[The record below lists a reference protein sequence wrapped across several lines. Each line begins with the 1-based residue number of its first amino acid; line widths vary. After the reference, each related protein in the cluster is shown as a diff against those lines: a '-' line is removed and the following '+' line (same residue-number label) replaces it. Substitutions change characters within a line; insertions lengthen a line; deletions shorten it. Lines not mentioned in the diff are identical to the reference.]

1 MSDAWKTWAASSEPY
16 GSGRKAGVGALL
28 DQDLL
33 ARLKRYK
40 RQVAKRYR
48 VVEPDI
54 VERALPQES
63 LFVSPKLDGE
73 LWFLV
78 KKGGDVAL
86 VAYNG
91 RVLHG
96 VSPLAGVAEKLAGVS
111 QIVIAGELVAAS
123 GSERPRSHHVNTAL
137 SDPKLEGA
145 LSFHAFDLVE
155 DEGADALSRSYE
167 QRHARLVSLLGEEA
181 GARCTV
187 VHTQRGEPAM
197 VLQRYRE
204 WVLADRFEGV
214 VARSDRGLTYK
225 IKPTSTVDLVVL
237 AFGERITADVK
248 QVRELQV
255 GLLRE
260 DGSFQ
265 LVGSVGTGLSE
276 DDRVR
281 WHARLS
287 AIEAK
292 SSFRLANREGT
303 LCRFVRPEI
312 VVEVRVSDFLATDG
326 WDAPIRRMSLG
337 WDAEGGWRAIG
348 ETRTAVPLH
357 PVLMRERT
365 DKTVDVGSVGM
376 TQITAYLDEVS
387 EEAVTATRRASAEIV
402 RRMVFTKETKGQ
414 LAVRKLVVIRTHKE
428 HEGTH
433 PPFVVFST
441 DYSPGR
447 KEPLQTALRT
457 AATSDAADAQVAL
470 WLAENVKRGW
480 AEVAA
485 QRKGPAP
492 VLEGEGAPAAASDS
506 ASAPAEASPAPK
518 KKRASKSAAASDA
531 VASEVAA
538 DDAKPKRARSK
549 KKSDTAATPE
559 AVPEDDAT

>member
-1 MSDAWKTWAASSEPY
+1 MTSEGWRSWAAASEPY
-16 GSGRKAGVGALL
+16 GTGRKAGVGALL

-48 VVEPDI
+48 VIEPQI
-54 VERALPQES
+54 VSRALPQEP

-78 KKGGDVAL
+78 KKDGDVAL

-96 VSPLAGVAEKLAGVS
+96 VALLAGVQERLAGAS

-167 QRHARLVSLLGEEA
+167 LRHGRLLDLLGEDA

-187 VHTQRGEPAM
+187 VHTQRGDPSVVA
-197 VLQRYRE
+197 QRYRD

-237 AFGERITADVK
+237 AFGERITGTATGGAQVK
-248 QVRELQV
+248 QLRELQV
-255 GLLRE
+255 GLVRE

-276 DDRVR
+276 EDRVR

-287 AIEAK
+287 AIEA
-292 SSFRLANREGT
+292 
-303 LCRFVRPEI
+303 
-312 VVEVRVSDFLATDG
+312 
-326 WDAPIRRMSLG
+326 
-337 WDAEGGWRAIG
+337 
-348 ETRTAVPLH
+348 
-357 PVLMRERT
+357 
-365 DKTVDVGSVGM
+365 
-376 TQITAYLDEVS
+376 
-387 EEAVTATRRASAEIV
+387 
-402 RRMVFTKETKGQ
+402 
-414 LAVRKLVVIRTHKE
+414 
-428 HEGTH
+428 
-433 PPFVVFST
+433 
-441 DYSPGR
+441 
-447 KEPLQTALRT
+447 
-457 AATSDAADAQVAL
+457 
-470 WLAENVKRGW
+470 
-480 AEVAA
+480 
-485 QRKGPAP
+485 
-492 VLEGEGAPAAASDS
+492 
-506 ASAPAEASPAPK
+506 
-518 KKRASKSAAASDA
+518 
-531 VASEVAA
+531 
-538 DDAKPKRARSK
+538 
-549 KKSDTAATPE
+549 
-559 AVPEDDAT
+559 

>member
-1 MSDAWKTWAASSEPY
+1 MSEPVSTWVAASEPY
-16 GSGRKAGVGALL
+16 GSGRRAGVGALL

-48 VVEPDI
+48 VLEPEI
-54 VERALPQES
+54 VDRALPQEE

-78 KKGGDVAL
+78 KKEGDVAL

-96 VSPLAGVAEKLAGVS
+96 IALLAGIGEKLAGVS

-137 SDPKLEGA
+137 SDPKLERA

-155 DEGADALSRSYE
+155 DEGADALSRDYQS
-167 QRHARLVSLLGEEA
+167 RHARMLALLGEDA

-187 VHTQRGEPAM
+187 VHTQRGEPSL
-197 VLQRYRE
+197 VSQRYRE

-237 AFGERITADVK
+237 AFGERIAGNVK

-255 GLLRE
+255 GLVRE

-276 DDRVR
+276 DDRAR

-326 WDAPIRRMSLG
+326 WDAPIRRMSLA
-337 WDAEGGWRAIG
+337 WDADGGWRAIG

-357 PVLMRERT
+357 PVLVRERT
-365 DKTVDVGSVGM
+365 DKSVDVGSVGM
-376 TQITAYLDEVS
+376 TQITAFLDDAS
-387 EEAVTATRRASAEIV
+387 EEAVKATRRASAEIV
-402 RRMVFTKETKGQ
+402 RRAVFTKEAKGQ
-414 LAVRKLVVIRTHKE
+414 LSVRKVVVIRTHKE

-433 PPFVVFST
+433 PPFVVFAT

-447 KEPLQTALRT
+447 REPLQTALRT
-457 AATSDAADAQVAL
+457 APTMEAADAQVAL

-480 AEVAA
+480 VEVAA
-485 QRKGPAP
+485 QRTGAAP
-492 VLEGEGAPAAASDS
+492 VLEAEAASAEPKRKRGSKAAASKGS
-506 ASAPAEASPAPK
+506 A
-518 KKRASKSAAASDA
+518 
-531 VASEVAA
+531 
-538 DDAKPKRARSK
+538 
-549 KKSDTAATPE
+549 T
-559 AVPEDDAT
+559 

>member
-1 MSDAWKTWAASSEPY
+1 MSAEAWKAWAAVTEPY
-16 GSGRKAGVGALL
+16 GTGRKAGVGALL

-33 ARLKRYK
+33 SRLKRYK

-54 VERALPQES
+54 VERALPSGEQ
-63 LFVSPKLDGE
+63 LFISPKLDGE

-78 KKGGDVAL
+78 KREGDVAL

-96 VSPLAGVAEKLAGVS
+96 ISVLSGIAKKLEGVS
-111 QIVIAGELVAAS
+111 QIVIAGELVGAS

-137 SDPKLEGA
+137 SDTKLEGA

-155 DEGADALSRSYE
+155 EDGADALSRNYE
-167 QRHARLVSLLGEEA
+167 ARHTRLLSLLGEDA

-187 VHTQRGEPAM
+187 VHTQRGEPSVVA
-197 VLQRYRE
+197 QRYRD

-237 AFGERITADVK
+237 AFGERITGNVK

-255 GLLRE
+255 GLVRE

-276 DDRVR
+276 DDRVK
-281 WHARLS
+281 WHAKLS

-312 VVEVRVSDFLATDG
+312 VVEVRVSDFLSSDG
-326 WDAPIRRMSLG
+326 WDVPIRRMSLG
-337 WDAEGGWRAIG
+337 WDPSSGWRAIG

-357 PVLMRERT
+357 PVLLRERT

-376 TQITAYLDEVS
+376 TQITAYLDDVAEEV
-387 EEAVTATRRASAEIV
+387 VKATRRASAEVV
-402 RRMVFTKETKGQ
+402 RRAVFTKDAKGAV
-414 LAVRKLVVIRTHKE
+414 AVRKVVVVRTHKE
-428 HEGTH
+428 REGSH
-433 PPFVVFST
+433 PPFVVFAT

-447 KEPLQTALRT
+447 KEPLQTTLRT
-457 AATSDAADAQVAL
+457 ASTFEGADAHVVA
-470 WLAENVKRGW
+470 WLVENVKKGW
-480 AEVAA
+480 NEVVE
-485 QRKGPAP
+485 QRK
-492 VLEGEGAPAAASDS
+492 GAPAADAAVDEKPKAKSEEAAPPSEAES
-506 ASAPAEASPAPK
+506 AAEEKPK
-518 KKRASKSAAASDA
+518 KKAARKRTTKGAG
-531 VASEVAA
+531 ASE
-538 DDAKPKRARSK
+538 DEAK
-549 KKSDTAATPE
+549 
-559 AVPEDDAT
+559 

>member
-1 MSDAWKTWAASSEPY
+1 MSADAWRAWAAASEPY

-28 DQDLL
+28 DEELGTK
-33 ARLKRYK
+33 LKRYK

-54 VERALPQES
+54 VERALPSEP

-78 KKGGDVAL
+78 KSRDDVAL

-96 VSPLAGVAEKLAGVS
+96 IACLRGVPERLLGVG
-111 QIVIAGELVAAS
+111 QIVIAGELVAS
-123 GSERPRSHHVNTAL
+123 TGSERPRSHHVNTAL

-155 DEGADALSRSYE
+155 DEGQDALSRSYE
-167 QRHARLVSLLGEEA
+167 ARHARLLALLGEEA

-187 VHTQRGEPAM
+187 VHTQRGEPSL
-197 VLQRYRE
+197 VSQRYRE
-204 WVLADRFEGV
+204 WVLSDRFEGV

-225 IKPTSTVDLVVL
+225 IKPTSTVDLVVI
-237 AFGERITADVK
+237 AFGERITGDAK

-255 GLLRE
+255 GLVRE
-260 DGSFQ
+260 DGTFQ

-276 DDRVR
+276 DDRAR

-287 AIEAK
+287 AIEEK

-312 VVEVRVSDFLATDG
+312 VVEVRVSDFLASDG
-326 WDAPIRRMSLG
+326 WDVPIRRMSLAWEDG
-337 WDAEGGWRAIG
+337 AGWRAVG

-357 PVLMRERT
+357 PVLIRERT
-365 DKTVDVGSVGM
+365 DKAVDVGSVGM
-376 TQITAYLDEVS
+376 TQITAYLDDATEEV
-387 EEAVTATRRASAEIV
+387 VRATRRASAEVV
-402 RRMVFTKETKGQ
+402 RRAVFVKETKGQ
-414 LAVRKLVVIRTHKE
+414 LAVRKYVVVRTHKE

-433 PPFVVFST
+433 PPLVVFAT
-441 DYSPGR
+441 DYSAGR

-457 AATSDAADAQVAL
+457 ASSDAGADAHVAA
-470 WLAENVKRGW
+470 WCADNVKRGW
-480 AEVAA
+480 REVTE
-485 QRKGPAP
+485 QRKGAAP
-492 VLEGEGAPAAASDS
+492 PLAEQVEPSPVAAIGAAADVAPGEGEGEASSSGSSDEPGAPARKKARTRRATKTKTKTKKGDVASDGEGS
-506 ASAPAEASPAPK
+506 
-518 KKRASKSAAASDA
+518 
-531 VASEVAA
+531 
-538 DDAKPKRARSK
+538 
-549 KKSDTAATPE
+549 
-559 AVPEDDAT
+559 